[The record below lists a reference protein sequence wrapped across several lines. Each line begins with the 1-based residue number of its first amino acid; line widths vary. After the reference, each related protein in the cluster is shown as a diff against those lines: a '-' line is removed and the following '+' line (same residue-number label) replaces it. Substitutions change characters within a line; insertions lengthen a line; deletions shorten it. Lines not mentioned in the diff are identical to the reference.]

1 MKLAPT
7 QKKIGD
13 FFIMQGWAIV
23 LIVLVTYAAFY
34 WGITAVDSIKNYEKI
49 DYFIESYGLKENT
62 LSKDTIALLKDKG
75 VLESNVY
82 NVSPASSIKSQKFD
96 KFGAYSDIVIF
107 NYQDMVDMEPV
118 IADNFMVLSAD
129 FKAKYASGLSKT
141 YSYYTAETG
150 DYGLK
155 IYDPADSVY
164 SAQFHYS
171 DLITFTQ
178 EGAEDLAYY
187 ICIPIRSVNYGKTTS
202 NGFTALNN
210 FLKTYEGA
218 S

>member
-1 MKLAPT
+1 
-7 QKKIGD
+7 
-13 FFIMQGWAIV
+13 
-23 LIVLVTYAAFY
+23 
-34 WGITAVDSIKNYEKI
+34 
-49 DYFIESYGLKENT
+49 
-62 LSKDTIALLKDKG
+62 
-75 VLESNVY
+75 
-82 NVSPASSIKSQKFD
+82 
-96 KFGAYSDIVIF
+96 
-107 NYQDMVDMEPV
+107 
-118 IADNFMVLSAD
+118 MVLSAD

-178 EGAEDLAYY
+178 EGAKDLAYY

-218 S
+218 SCPGRVLHRIIL

>member
-23 LIVLVTYAAFY
+23 LIVLVTYASFY

-107 NYQDMVDMEPV
+107 NHQDMVDMEPV
-118 IADNFMVLSAD
+118 IADNFMVLSD
-129 FKAKYASGLSKT
+129 RLQSEIRLR
-141 YSYYTAETG
+141 
-150 DYGLK
+150 LK
-155 IYDPADSVY
+155 
-164 SAQFHYS
+164 Q
-171 DLITFTQ
+171 DL
-178 EGAEDLAYY
+178 
-187 ICIPIRSVNYGKTTS
+187 
-202 NGFTALNN
+202 
-210 FLKTYEGA
+210 
-218 S
+218 